1 MNGTVTISLEDYHA
15 LRDAAPNAQVLKKDM
30 RKVLIVDDSM
40 YMRTLISGALTATGR
55 YEIIGQAGIGS
66 QGIELALEHEPD
78 LITMD
83 NILPDMIGVDIV
95 KELRAEGISSKI
107 IMISAVGQDDVVE
120 EGKANGAQD
129 YLVKPFTAEVLVERV
144 DKLFE

>member
-1 MNGTVTISLEDYHA
+1 M
-15 LRDAAPNAQVLKKDM
+15 K
-30 RKVLIVDDSM
+30 KVLIVDDSM
-40 YMRTLISGALTATGR
+40 YMRTMISSALSATGR
-55 YEIIGQAGIGS
+55 YEVIAQAGTGS

-83 NILPDMIGVDIV
+83 NILPDMIGIDIV
-95 KELRAEGISSKI
+95 KELRAEGVESKI

-129 YLVKPFTAEVLVERV
+129 YLVKPFTPEVLVSRI
-144 DKLFE
+144 DNLFQ

>member
-1 MNGTVTISLEDYHA
+1 M
-15 LRDAAPNAQVLKKDM
+15 K
-30 RKVLIVDDSM
+30 KVLIVDDSM
-40 YMRTLISGALTATGR
+40 YMRTMISSALSSTGR
-55 YEIIGQAGIGS
+55 YEVIAQAGTGS

-83 NILPDMIGVDIV
+83 NILPDMIGIDIV
-95 KELRAEGISSKI
+95 KELRAEGVASKI

-129 YLVKPFTAEVLVERV
+129 YLVKPFTPEILVERV
-144 DKLFE
+144 DKLF

>member
-1 MNGTVTISLEDYHA
+1 M
-15 LRDAAPNAQVLKKDM
+15 K
-30 RKVLIVDDSM
+30 KVLIVDDSM
-40 YMRTLISGALTATGR
+40 YMRTMISSALVSTGR
-55 YEIIGQAGIGS
+55 YEVVAQAGTGS

-83 NILPDMIGVDIV
+83 NILPDMIGIDIV
-95 KELRAEGISSKI
+95 KELRAEGVASKI

-129 YLVKPFTAEVLVERV
+129 YLVKPFTPEVLVERI
-144 DKLFE
+144 DKLF